1 MAARPPADGALIVP
15 ELWVAVV
22 LGIVEGITEFLP
34 VSSTGHLILAGRLLP
49 SLGEREEAFTVVIQS
64 GALLAVLWLFRARF
78 VALLRPAPRPG
89 AFGGLRGLGLLALA
103 CAPVCAVGF
112 LARHLIHDLHTPAW
126 VASALVV
133 GGFALLLLERTRGDR
148 GTRLVDDLTPA
159 LAFGVGLFQCL
170 ALWPGVS
177 RSAATIVGGM
187 LLGLTRRA
195 AAELSFLAA
204 VPVLLLATA
213 YELVKDRHILEG
225 QNATFLAVGFAT
237 SAVAAVLAV
246 KAFIAFVGR
255 STMVPF
261 AWYRIALGA
270 AVAALLV
277 VGV

>member
-1 MAARPPADGALIVP
+1 MPD
-15 ELWVAVV
+15 LWVAVV

-49 SLGEREEAFTVVIQS
+49 SLGEREEAFNVVIQS
-64 GALLAVLWLFRARF
+64 GALLAVVWLFRARF
-78 VALLRPAPRPG
+78 VSLLRPPARPG
-89 AFGGLRGLGLLALA
+89 AFGGLRGIGLLALVS
-103 CAPVCAVGF
+103 APVCLVGF
-112 LARHLIHDLHTPAW
+112 LARKGIHELHTPAW

-133 GGFALLLLERTRGDR
+133 GGIALLALERTRGDR
-148 GTRLVDDLTPA
+148 GTRLVDELTPA

-213 YELVKDRHILEG
+213 YELAKDRHILEG
-225 QNATFLAVGFAT
+225 SNLTFLAVGFVT

-246 KAFIAFVGR
+246 KAFIAFLQR

-261 AWYRIALGA
+261 AWYRIALGL
-270 AVAALLV
+270 AVAALLLR
-277 VGV
+277 

>member
-1 MAARPPADGALIVP
+1 MPD
-15 ELWVAVV
+15 LWVAVV
-22 LGIVEGITEFLP
+22 LGIVEGLTEFLP
-34 VSSTGHLILAGRLLP
+34 VSSTGHLILVGRLLP
-49 SLGEREEAFTVVIQS
+49 SLGEREEAFNVVIQS

-78 VALLRPAPRPG
+78 ASLLRPAPRPD
-89 AFGGLRGLGLLALA
+89 AFGGKRGLGLLALV
-103 CAPVCAVGF
+103 CGPVLVVGF
-112 LARHLIHDLHTPAW
+112 LARHVVRELHEPAW

-133 GGFALLLLERTRGDR
+133 GGVALLALERRRGDR
-148 GTRLVDDLTPA
+148 GTRILDELTPA
-159 LAFGVGLFQCL
+159 LALGVGLFQCL

-204 VPVLLLATA
+204 VPVLLLATG
-213 YELVKDRHILEG
+213 YELVKDPHVLEG
-225 QNATFLAVGFAT
+225 ANATFLAVGFVT
-237 SAVAAVLAV
+237 SAVAAVVAV
-246 KAFIAFVGR
+246 KAFIAFLQR

-277 VGV
+277 ADR